1 VKKGGAAVDSFLLN
15 EILVEIETR
24 PPAHVLRAAAQRMEA
39 AEHRP
44 RTPVR
49 ARLARAFVALGLWLD
64 AGAGRAL
71 APASSR

>member
-1 VKKGGAAVDSFLLN
+1 MDSCLLN
-15 EILVEIETR
+15 EIIVEIEMR

-39 AEHRP
+39 AEHRLG
-44 RTPVR
+44 TPVR

-71 APASSR
+71 ALASSQ